1 MARAEKPTKL
11 FLSYAAQLVL
21 RLVLFG
27 LGIAACILAP
37 EQLSMSESFG
47 FRGGFDLID
56 AIFIL
61 IVLDNLT
68 KFFPSAK
75 ISMGSLKQYGEFH
88 VPTLKMFKGGREA
101 VLAYAREM
109 IAQGRIAIERFP
121 STFPQQLRTAWE
133 ETVSGTRDSI
143 RTLLRSIDFLRLIPF
158 EEELLSVDSEAREQ
172 IRRDRFRETSR
183 AGAFWIA
190 FNVLI
195 AFALSWVGLIGEGAL
210 YQEQALIVWVLFYF
224 LFDMIC
230 VVLWCPVQ
238 LLVMRNR
245 CCTTCQIFNWDAIMT
260 VTPLLLIA
268 GDLACAWFAWP
279 LLMLALVILVRWELA
294 FARHP
299 ERFDERTNASL
310 ACANCK
316 DKLCY
321 IREPIHRKLPDIPS
335 LAKTVTGYDGRE
347 HESMG
352 KGTS

>member
-1 MARAEKPTKL
+1 MARAEKPTKM
-11 FLSYAAQLVL
+11 FLSYTAQLVL
-21 RLVLFG
+21 RFVLFG
-27 LGIAACILAP
+27 LGIAACALAP

-56 AIFIL
+56 AVFIL
-61 IVLDNLT
+61 IVLDNLS

-101 VLAYAREM
+101 VLAYVREM

-121 STFPQQLRTAWE
+121 ATFPQQLRTAWE

-143 RTLLRSIDFLRLIPF
+143 RTLMRSIDFLRLVPF
-158 EEELLSVDSEAREQ
+158 EEEQLSVDSEAREQ
-172 IRRDRFRETSR
+172 IRRDRFGQTSR
-183 AGAFWIA
+183 AGAFWVA
-190 FNVLI
+190 FNVAI
-195 AFALSWVGLIGEGAL
+195 ALALSWLGFIGEGAP
-210 YQEQALIVWVLFYF
+210 YQEQALIMWVLIYF

-260 VTPLLLIA
+260 VTPLLLVA
-268 GDLACAWFAWP
+268 SDLSCAWFTWP
-279 LLMLALVILVRWELA
+279 LLALALVILVRWELA

-310 ACANCK
+310 SCANCK

-321 IREPIHRKLPDIPS
+321 IREPIYRKLPDIPS
-335 LAKTVTGYDGRE
+335 LAQTVAGYDGRE
-347 HESMG
+347 HESKG